1 MILVWVQQLDVQLL
15 FNLGNTTYRHGTRR
29 LTLRNMPG
37 TFHTAFRLSID
48 TILRHSPVLGYR
60 NCSCASFASNTW
72 RVAPSWI
79 GTWPSAFGVTHRPLK
94 FTAKTTC
101 LSLKWMATS
110 IRSIVRTSACWPSSF
125 SITRRCTTTWSLSSS
140 MFWPL
145 TTAKDV
151 ISLDTFQRRSSVNK
165 SITFRALWQCRNTSD
180 RDTAVSS
187 SISVS
192 FSSAFQ
198 R

>member
-1 MILVWVQQLDVQLL
+1 
-15 FNLGNTTYRHGTRR
+15 
-29 LTLRNMPG
+29 
-37 TFHTAFRLSID
+37 
-48 TILRHSPVLGYR
+48 
-60 NCSCASFASNTW
+60 
-72 RVAPSWI
+72 
-79 GTWPSAFGVTHRPLK
+79 
-94 FTAKTTC
+94 
-101 LSLKWMATS
+101 
-110 IRSIVRTSACWPSSF
+110 
-125 SITRRCTTTWSLSSS
+125 